1 MSRPIGRS
9 PARPTRARA
18 GPVNPDRP
26 RNTDPSHRR
35 PQSPDCLLRARRG
48 RRSLRPDARSLRLC
62 TRGLRL
68 CTRGLRLCTRG
79 LRLCTRGLRARGGR
93 LWRRTRAL
101 LALGRRTDA
110 RRTPGALRRRST
122 PCQFRSPFRPARPG
136 AVLAPAVTLVV
147 PVTRRGRR
155 HGLAPT
161 GLPDARFRG
170 LCLLGRW

>member
-35 PQSPDCLLRARRG
+35 PQSPDGLLRARRG
-48 RRSLRPDARSLRLC
+48 RRSLRPDARS
-62 TRGLRL
+62 
-68 CTRGLRLCTRG
+68 LRLCTRG